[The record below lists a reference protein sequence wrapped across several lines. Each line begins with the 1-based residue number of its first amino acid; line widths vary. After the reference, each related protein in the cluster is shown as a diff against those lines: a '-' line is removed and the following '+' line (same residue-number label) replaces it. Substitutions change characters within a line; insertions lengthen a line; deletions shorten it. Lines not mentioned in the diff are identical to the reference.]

1 MFRGIVMREFV
12 VTLSYEPG
20 VDPLADTFIDHPEV
34 TAQSTT
40 CVATTDHVWRAD
52 TLFGPEDDLDRIET
66 RFLDESQVTS
76 VTATGVAPNAGTR
89 CWSGLRPTD
98 SSTLTAARSGA
109 VDPFRAWPWNTSGRA
124 SASRPSELATPTSR
138 TVLMLDDEGVGRL
151 YDAAAQFR
159 AGVRLGLQHVTG
171 HLGWRSGALAAP
183 RLSHAQREA
192 VRAAVVNG
200 YYETPRACTITELS
214 DRLDVARST
223 LQYRLQRAES
233 QLLAAF
239 VEQLP

>member
-1 MFRGIVMREFV
+1 
-12 VTLSYEPG
+12 
-20 VDPLADTFIDHPEV
+20 
-34 TAQSTT
+34 
-40 CVATTDHVWRAD
+40 
-52 TLFGPEDDLDRIET
+52 
-66 RFLDESQVTS
+66 
-76 VTATGVAPNAGTR
+76 
-89 CWSGLRPTD
+89 
-98 SSTLTAARSGA
+98 
-109 VDPFRAWPWNTSGRA
+109 
-124 SASRPSELATPTSR
+124 
-138 TVLMLDDEGVGRL
+138 MLDDEGVGRL
-151 YDAAAQFR
+151 YDAAAQSR